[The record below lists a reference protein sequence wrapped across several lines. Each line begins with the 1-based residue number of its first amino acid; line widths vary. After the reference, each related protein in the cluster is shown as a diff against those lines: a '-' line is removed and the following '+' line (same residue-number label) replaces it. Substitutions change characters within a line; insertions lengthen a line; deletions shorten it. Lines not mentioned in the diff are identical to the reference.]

1 MTLKSNFKILVFIL
15 VSFTS
20 CSGNNEQYDVT
31 DKAATKISLS
41 AGVGDFIGRAATD
54 VLSTRFSVNNR
65 IAIYINELTATSPS
79 VIYANPIQYRVT
91 NTSGAISPASGSEPF
106 YPING
111 NMVEIYA
118 LYPYAAATSTGGIF
132 TMRTK
137 QVDKADYEACDL
149 MAATII
155 GRDETNALSLSFKH
169 LGSKITCHLTTT
181 QTNIK
186 LISSKVSLINAQRTA
201 MLDPEHA
208 SIVSVMGDSSE
219 PILISNDGSKDAS
232 GVILPQTIPANTR
245 FIEIELLTKEK
256 VYGIMPTTY
265 TFQPGKSYLFNI
277 DVQVDRVASTVTLG
291 DIQIVDWV
299 NEYSSPQ
306 DIEAERTN

>member
-1 MTLKSNFKILVFIL
+1 
-15 VSFTS
+15 
-20 CSGNNEQYDVT
+20 
-31 DKAATKISLS
+31 
-41 AGVGDFIGRAATD
+41 
-54 VLSTRFSVNNR
+54 
-65 IAIYINELTATSPS
+65 
-79 VIYANPIQYRVT
+79 
-91 NTSGAISPASGSEPF
+91 
-106 YPING
+106 
-111 NMVEIYA
+111 
-118 LYPYAAATSTGGIF
+118 
-132 TMRTK
+132 MRTK

-169 LGSKITCHLTTT
+169 LGSKITCHLTTS